1 MNRMSVVRFM
11 VVRLARVR
19 YAIFPSVMVLAML
32 APAFLFA
39 QSEPPAPRLASVHE
53 FPVIMQQSVVAGHT
67 PPGTKV
73 HAKLALAT
81 LFEGSVIADGAI
93 FAGEVVE
100 SSAKS
105 GANPSRLAIR
115 MDSVQ
120 WGKESKPLKVFLTAW
135 YYPLKMA
142 TRDTEDC
149 QTSTGLNIHCP
160 HGADSTPTGLAGV
173 PQLGISD
180 HRVAMKDVES
190 TRQSDGALVLSSTHV
205 NIKLDKT
212 TTYVLATDDLAAGK

>member
-1 MNRMSVVRFM
+1 MNRTSVVRVV
-11 VVRLARVR
+11 VVRSAGFRL
-19 YAIFPSVMVLAML
+19 AIFLSMIALAML
-32 APAFLFA
+32 APALLMA
-39 QSEPPAPRLASVHE
+39 QSEPPAPRLASAHE
-53 FPVIMQQSVVAGHT
+53 FPVTMQQPVVAGQT

-73 HAKLALAT
+73 RAKLVLAT

-93 FAGEVVE
+93 FTGEVVE

-105 GANPSRLAIR
+105 GADPSRLAIR

-120 WGKESKPLKVFLTAW
+120 WGKESKPIKVFLTAW

-149 QTSTGLNIHCP
+149 QTTGLNIHCP
-160 HGADSTPTGLAGV
+160 HSADSTPTGLAGV

-180 HRVAMKDVES
+180 HRISMKDVES
-190 TRQSDGALVLSSTHV
+190 TRENDGTLVISSTHV

-212 TTYVLATDDLAAGK
+212 TTYVLATDDLTTAK